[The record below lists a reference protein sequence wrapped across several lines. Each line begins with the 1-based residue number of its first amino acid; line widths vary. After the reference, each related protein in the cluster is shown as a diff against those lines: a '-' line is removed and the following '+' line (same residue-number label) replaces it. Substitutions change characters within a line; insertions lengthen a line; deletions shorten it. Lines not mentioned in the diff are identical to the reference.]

1 MNESRGRSV
10 NPVALARA
18 SGFSHGV
25 LYPPQAGAM
34 LFVAGQIG
42 WDRHGKFTT
51 EDFTGQF
58 EQALLNVLEVV
69 RTAGGAPDSIGRM
82 AIYVTDRATYMAA
95 RPALVDVWRRHMG
108 RHFPAMSL
116 VAVSALVE
124 PQAQVEIEAI
134 AVVPYER
141 TVLSER
147 PDDASNLP
155 V

>member
-1 MNESRGRSV
+1 MNESRGTRV
-10 NPVALARA
+10 NPVTLARA
-18 SGFSHGV
+18 SGFSHGI
-25 LYPPQAGAM
+25 LYPPQAGSL

-42 WDRHGKFTT
+42 WDRDGHFVG
-51 EDFTGQF
+51 EDFTAQF

-69 RTAGGAPDSIGRM
+69 RAAGGGPDSIGRM
-82 AIYVTDRATYMAA
+82 AIYVIDRDAYMAA

-116 VAVSALVE
+116 VGVAALVE

-134 AVVPYER
+134 AVVPHAR
-141 TVLSER
+141 TLASESF
-147 PDDASNLP
+147 DDASNLP